1 MTWLNELEVG
11 LLRGLHDLISC
22 KALDWFFPIITKLG
36 NAGIFW
42 IILAVTLLIFKKT
55 RRAGVTMAISLI
67 LGLLICN
74 ITLKPLVA
82 RIRPYDFDTAL
93 QALMLTGAEHDFSF
107 PSGHTVASVDAAFA
121 LWLCNKKWGTP
132 ALILAAIIAFSRLY
146 LLVHYPTDV
155 LAGIII
161 GVAIAFAAYAI
172 AKWLIKVTK
181 LPCAD

>member
-1 MTWLNELEVG
+1 MNWLNEFEVG
-11 LLRGLHDLISC
+11 LLRGLHDLINC
-22 KALDWFFPIITKLG
+22 KPLDWFFPLITKLG

-42 IILAVTLLIFKKT
+42 IILAVVLLIFKKT

-67 LGLLICN
+67 LGLVICN
-74 ITLKPLVA
+74 LTMKPLIA
-82 RIRPYDFDTAL
+82 RIRPYDFDTTL

-107 PSGHTVASVDAAFA
+107 PSGHTVASIEAAVA
-121 LWLCNKKWGTP
+121 LWLNNKKWGT
-132 ALILAAIIAFSRLY
+132 AAIVLAAIIAFSRLY

-161 GVAIAFAAYAI
+161 GVAIAFAAFAI

>member
-1 MTWLNELEVG
+1 MAWLNELEVG
-11 LLRGLHDLISC
+11 LLRSLHDLISC
-22 KALDWFFPIITKLG
+22 KALDWFFPLITKLG

-42 IILAVTLLIFKKT
+42 IILAVALLIFKKT
-55 RRAGVTMAISLI
+55 RRAGVTMAISLL

-82 RIRPYDFDTAL
+82 RIRPYDFDVAL

-121 LWLCNKKWGTP
+121 LWLCNKTWGTP

-155 LAGIII
+155 LAGIIL

-181 LPCAD
+181 LPCTD